1 VSQTNGPEDRIRH
14 ASAGSHPDDMHR
26 IFYMV
31 IESAIESG
39 PTWEAVAVIGG
50 TIITVLISIVI
61 SLVAAY
67 AKSLGRRLDIVE
79 KAQDSLKERML
90 SQYHDKTETNTIL
103 NEVKASVVSLH
114 ARFDMMLSQSSS
126 KV

>member
-1 VSQTNGPEDRIRH
+1 
-14 ASAGSHPDDMHR
+14 
-26 IFYMV
+26 MV